1 MATVPERPDEVGRP
15 GRRGSGDRPER
26 PDEVGRPGRRG
37 SGHRPERTGDVP
49 AGTASR
55 SDPPT
60 VDGWPGVRAAA
71 AVGPFFVIDPLDGD
85 PPWRALSEF
94 ADHPDGLTA
103 RVTATV
109 TSSLLQALRP
119 ATPSPERVRIAAS
132 VAFLGLAARLVSPAL
147 GSTLSS
153 GIVPQLG
160 ADRLYWRPAA
170 TGILP
175 LACGPVDGWAIDQ
188 RAGTDPDA
196 VALLDET
203 AITPVL
209 ALGATVAARFGL
221 SEQIVSGN
229 IASAIT
235 GAATAVARSG
245 RCTER
250 AAAGLATALLQRS
263 GLAGTGAFIAA
274 DRPHPRFRRN
284 SCCLLYRA
292 GGGFCGDCVLAIR
305 TS

>member
-1 MATVPERPDEVGRP
+1 M
-15 GRRGSGDRPER
+15 
-26 PDEVGRPGRRG
+26 
-37 SGHRPERTGDVP
+37 
-49 AGTASR
+49 
-55 SDPPT
+55 
-60 VDGWPGVRAAA
+60 
-71 AVGPFFVIDPLDGD
+71 
-85 PPWRALSEF
+85 
-94 ADHPDGLTA
+94 
-103 RVTATV
+103 TATV

-196 VALLDET
+196 VALLT
-203 AITPVL
+203 KRRSPRCSPSGPPSL
-209 ALGATVAARFGL
+209 R
-221 SEQIVSGN
+221 VSGCPN
-229 IASAIT
+229 
-235 GAATAVARSG
+235 RSSVG
-245 RCTER
+245 ISRR
-250 AAAGLATALLQRS
+250 QSPVPRRPSPAAAGVPNGRPPASLPRSSGNQGWPERERSSLPTPTAAPRR
-263 GLAGTGAFIAA
+263 G
-274 DRPHPRFRRN
+274 RFRRN